1 MRASRSARLSDNR
14 AHRTVVLYQ
23 HTIAAGQ
30 ATFSKTAAAM
40 VRVNHCITFWKQI
53 TARSHLRISTCILS
67 PFCLYLNTRQAKAAA
82 TSTRKM
88 FIGRLLQAREIES
101 DETAVS
107 SSSSSSSSPPASD
120 TRFFDAGRGP
130 FNRAWLQGVV
140 AEVLNPQ
147 LFLLD
152 DGTGRISIRSRA
164 AVAVGSF
171 LSLRP
176 WPRCSPLFVSD
187 CAIPATV

>member
-1 MRASRSARLSDNR
+1 
-14 AHRTVVLYQ
+14 
-23 HTIAAGQ
+23 
-30 ATFSKTAAAM
+30 
-40 VRVNHCITFWKQI
+40 
-53 TARSHLRISTCILS
+53 
-67 PFCLYLNTRQAKAAA
+67 
-82 TSTRKM
+82 M

-107 SSSSSSSSPPASD
+107 SSSSSSSPPASD
-120 TRFFDAGRGP
+120 TRFFDSGCGP

-152 DGTGRISIRSRA
+152 DGTGRMSIRSRA

-171 LSLRP
+171 LSL
-176 WPRCSPLFVSD
+176 
-187 CAIPATV
+187 

>member
-1 MRASRSARLSDNR
+1 MSASDLW
-14 AHRTVVLYQ
+14 
-23 HTIAAGQ
+23 IQ
-30 ATFSKTAAAM
+30 AVPAVDINLHS
-40 VRVNHCITFWKQI
+40 VSI
-53 TARSHLRISTCILS
+53 
-67 PFCLYLNTRQAKAAA
+67 CLYLNTRQAKTAA

-107 SSSSSSSSPPASD
+107 SSSSSSSSAPASD
-120 TRFFDAGRGP
+120 TRFFDAGCGP

-171 LSLRP
+171 LSLTA
-176 WPRCSPLFVSD
+176 W
-187 CAIPATV
+187 IQYQ